1 MLRPPSK
8 RMASILIEIPC
19 LAFFAEDEAVGVEG
33 VDSYTDVLEWLE
45 AKGFLDEDSV
55 GGRAIDG
62 SALDEEAVAN
72 VLEIPKHLTSVGGV
86 KPGDCPRETH
96 VSVVGSGEAP
106 LPEQVAG
113 VAALLACRHEKQRQQ
128 KDVSIVSCHEN

>member
-1 MLRPPSK
+1 MVCIDALYFETDIVKWTETESTLHDNGIQGK
-8 RMASILIEIPC
+8 GFDGGAL
-19 LAFFAEDEAVGVEG
+19 DKKTVG
-33 VDSYTDVLEWLE
+33 DVL
-45 AKGFLDEDSV
+45 K
-55 GGRAIDG
+55 
-62 SALDEEAVAN
+62 
-72 VLEIPKHLTSVGGV
+72 IPKHLTSVGGV

-128 KDVSIVSCHEN
+128 KDVSIVSCHDN